1 MSKQTE
7 ELLISACIRSGSVL
21 IPNRHGISKNHFKFW
36 EEAWSWI
43 IEWNRKHG
51 SPPSEELFLSNFP
64 KFSKKQLK
72 GEQPEIDYL
81 TDKLHKEW
89 VTSRLGEAVKSTVE
103 GLTEED
109 DPEKLLYRLSRQ
121 LEEIEFS
128 SSHNE
133 VEAIK
138 GWAETYSIQAE
149 RARRR
154 DEKGHSGIPT
164 GIDTIDLATDGFQP
178 GAMWVIGARTNH
190 GKTLSMV
197 SMASHA
203 AASGRVVQ
211 FVTLEQPRVEIHNR
225 CLPFLAR
232 HAGFDIPE
240 DGLSSYDLITYKQA
254 CKAVEEGIDGNLI
267 IDDTE
272 RRKVSVSSLVALIE
286 RNEPDIVFVDYL
298 TLMARSRD
306 WMEIAEISS
315 DLKSVAMAYGIP
327 LVAASQL
334 NRNASDGALNT
345 ENIGG
350 SDVIGQDAD
359 GVVMMQYEPHG
370 SPVMRMAMPKHRAGK
385 GGMIWF
391 IEARPE
397 VGIFREIARHE
408 ADRLREEYLGVS
420 YDDDDE

>member
-7 ELLISACIRSGSVL
+7 ELLVSACLRSGSIL
-21 IPNRHGISKNHFKFW
+21 IPNRHGISKNHFKYW
-36 EEAWSWI
+36 EEAWTWI
-43 IEWNRKHG
+43 VDWNRKHG
-51 SPPSEELFLSNFP
+51 APPSEELFISNFS
-64 KFSKKQLK
+64 KFPKKQLK
-72 GEQPEIDYL
+72 GELQEVDYL

-89 VTSRLGEAVKSTVE
+89 VTSRLGIAVKGAVE
-103 GLTEED
+103 GLATES
-109 DPEKLLYRLSRQ
+109 DPEKLLYRLSRD
-121 LEEIEFS
+121 LEDIEFS
-128 SSHNE
+128 GSRNE
-133 VEAIK
+133 IEAIS
-138 GWAETYSIQAE
+138 GWAETYSIQSE
-149 RARRR
+149 RAKRRN
-154 DEKGHSGIPT
+154 EHGHSGVPT
-164 GIDTIDLATDGFQP
+164 GIDTIDVSTDGFQP
-178 GAMWVIGARTNH
+178 GSMWVIGARTNH

-203 AASGRVVQ
+203 AAEGRVVQ

-232 HAGFDIPE
+232 HAGFTIPE
-240 DGLSSYDLITYKQA
+240 DGISSYDLITYKQA
-254 CKAVEEGIDGNLI
+254 CKAVEENIEGQLI

-286 RNEPDIVFVDYL
+286 RNEPDIIFIDYL

-315 DLKSVAMAYGIP
+315 DLKSIAMGYGIP

-334 NRNASDGALNT
+334 NRSAADGSLTT

-370 SPVMRMAMPKHRAGK
+370 SPVIRMAMPKHRNGK

-397 VGIFREIARHE
+397 QGIFKEISRDE
-408 ADRLREEYLGVS
+408 ADELREWYLGGE
-420 YDDDDE
+420 DETE